1 MVVICIWCL
10 CFILSGSIYVIGGK
24 NECGPL
30 KSVEMYN
37 LNAEMWSFVRNLD
50 VAVFDHAGAPYKD
63 RVVLVYKFIK

>member
-1 MVVICIWCL
+1 
-10 CFILSGSIYVIGGK
+10 
-24 NECGPL
+24 
-30 KSVEMYN
+30 MYN